1 MDTRDFDIEEIF
13 QALGSL
19 SGLTLQVHRDFKPIY
34 VTEDYARLYG
44 FPDTE
49 SFLKIGSILELIPE
63 PLRDIARQRYR
74 TVMTTGQSESMT
86 LRALRNDQREVWV
99 KVQDRRILYQGE
111 YAALTIIIDIDEEV
125 SLRHAFEAA
134 ATAEQQ
140 AKQELL
146 AMQKKLVEQEK
157 QRALNSLLKGVSH
170 QLNTPLGTIKTATSV
185 IENFT
190 TQTLAKLHSQSLKLT
205 DLQTGLFETAEAVFL
220 LEKNTLKASNLI
232 NNVKMMV
239 SEGSDHANQHFQF
252 AEMVRDAVSLLS
264 DNHQNLTVTVNID
277 INEHIEAYADPTVW
291 LQVLSILSDNAVKHG
306 FADRAKG
313 TISIISRY
321 ENNELALAFR
331 DNGCGIQREQR
342 DRVFEAFYS
351 SQMGNMSGLGLAM
364 AYSLVSKQL
373 GGSITLD
380 DDPVGTTFIIRVPAE
395 HYRLIQR
402 Q

>member
-19 SGLTLQVHRDFKPIY
+19 SGLTLQVHRDFKPIF
-34 VTEDYARLYG
+34 VTDDYARLYG
-44 FPDTE
+44 FPDKQ

-63 PLRDIARQRYR
+63 SLRDVARQRYHE
-74 TVMTTGQSESMT
+74 VMSTGQSEAMT
-86 LRALRNDQREVWV
+86 LRALRYDQREVWV

-111 YAALTIIIDIDEEV
+111 YAALTIIIDVDEEV

-190 TQTLAKLHSQSLKLT
+190 TQTLAKLHSKSLKLT

-239 SEGSDHANQHFQF
+239 SENSDQANRHFHF
-252 AEMVRDAVSLLS
+252 ANMVRDAVGLLS
-264 DNHQNLTVTVNID
+264 DTTQEPSVVVDID
-277 INEHIEAYADPTVW
+277 IDEGIEAYANPTVW
-291 LQVLSILSDNAVKHG
+291 LQVLSILSDNAVMHG
-306 FADRAKG
+306 FAGRTEG
-313 TISIISRY
+313 TISITSQY
-321 ENNELALAFR
+321 ENNELTLLFH
-331 DNGCGIQREQR
+331 DNGCGITREQR

-351 SQMGNMSGLGLAM
+351 SQMGNRSGLGLAM
-364 AYSLVSKQL
+364 AYNLVSKQL
-373 GGSITLD
+373 GGTIALA
-380 DDPVGTTFIIRVPAE
+380 DDPIGTTFIIRVPAE
-395 HYRLIQR
+395 HYRFVQR
-402 Q
+402 P